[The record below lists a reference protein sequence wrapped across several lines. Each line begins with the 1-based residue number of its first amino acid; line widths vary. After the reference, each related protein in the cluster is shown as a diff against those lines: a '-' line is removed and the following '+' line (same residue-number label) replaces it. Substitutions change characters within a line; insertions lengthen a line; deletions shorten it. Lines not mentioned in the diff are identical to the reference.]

1 MTINEVLNKKG
12 GKVVTLRENDTLQD
26 AVDAMVVNKIGAV
39 MVTDDAEMPAGI
51 FTERD
56 LLRVSAETKLKLG
69 SIRLKDEMTRDLVIG
84 IPSDEIESILSV
96 MTEKRLRHIP
106 VMENQKLVGII
117 SAGDLVRALLQDHK
131 FEIHYL
137 KDYITGKY

>member
-1 MTINEVLNKKG
+1 
-12 GKVVTLRENDTLQD
+12 
-26 AVDAMVVNKIGAV
+26 
-39 MVTDDAEMPAGI
+39 
-51 FTERD
+51 
-56 LLRVSAETKLKLG
+56 LRVSAETKLKLG